1 MRRPPTAARRTRR
14 FGAPKGPIAAAVA
27 LAVLA
32 ACSGVEDSGANGLG
46 VHGFGA
52 SEPAAPGR
60 LARIHVVLRPPGEAA
75 EDTPGDEPA
84 LDIVARFVQYR
95 GLDEAAVRAR
105 ADLLPLASDR
115 LREGQCVPSEQL
127 WVAAEEPRDT
137 SGRDTP
143 RELVLVDAGNIA
155 VQIGEASV
163 DVPLSLV
170 PDLLPYMS
178 GVEYGHVSEALP
190 ARAWAAG
197 EPAPAALTIT
207 VDGDD
212 ELPGFVVR
220 APIPEPVVFQATPSP
235 DRSSLLLEWRPDGRG
250 QPVLVRLSTLIGSES
265 AGDEITCRLSD
276 AGSQRLDLDDL
287 RSLGLDLS
295 GDTLQLGASR
305 LARVRFD
312 AADLFTRDNAEAVV
326 EVRSSALVVWP

>member
-1 MRRPPTAARRTRR
+1 M
-14 FGAPKGPIAAAVA
+14 
-27 LAVLA
+27 
-32 ACSGVEDSGANGLG
+32 
-46 VHGFGA
+46 
-52 SEPAAPGR
+52 
-60 LARIHVVLRPPGEAA
+60 LRPPGEADD
-75 EDTPGDEPA
+75 DTHGEEPA
-84 LDIVARFVQYR
+84 LEIVARFVQYR

-105 ADLLPLASDR
+105 ADLPPLASDR
-115 LREGQCVPSEQL
+115 LTPGQCVPSEQL
-127 WVAAEEPRDT
+127 WVAAEDPRDAP
-137 SGRDTP
+137 GRDAP
-143 RELVLVDAGNIA
+143 GRDAPGRDAPGRDASRELVLVDAGNIA

-178 GVEYGHVSEALP
+178 GVEYGHASETLP

-197 EPAPAALTIT
+197 EPAPGALTIT

-220 APIPEPVVFQATPSP
+220 APIPEPVVFQATPSA

-250 QPVLVRLSTLIGSES
+250 QPVLVRLSTLIGSEA
-265 AGDEITCRLSD
+265 AGDEVTCLLSD

-287 RSLGLDLS
+287 RSAGLDLS

>member
-1 MRRPPTAARRTRR
+1 VAIAGAGL
-14 FGAPKGPIAAAVA
+14 FGCSAVDENMTP
-27 LAVLA
+27 
-32 ACSGVEDSGANGLG
+32 SGL
-46 VHGFGA
+46 

-60 LARIHVVLRPPGEAA
+60 LARIHVVLRAPGDASA
-75 EDTPGDEPA
+75 DEPA
-84 LDIVARFVQYR
+84 LEVVARFVQYR

-105 ADLLPLASDR
+105 ADLPLLATDR
-115 LREGQCVPSEQL
+115 LRVNQCVPSEQL
-127 WVAAEEPRDT
+127 WVAPEDPREA
-137 SGRDTP
+137 SARDTP

-155 VQIGEASV
+155 VQLGEASV

-178 GVEYGHVSEALP
+178 GVEYGYASESLP
-190 ARAWAAG
+190 AKAWATG
-197 EPAPAALTIT
+197 EPSPTSLTIT

-220 APIPEPVVFQATPSP
+220 AQIPEPVALQAAPSP

-250 QPVLVRLSTLIGSES
+250 APVLVRLSTLIGSEP
-265 AGDEITCRLSD
+265 AGDEITCLLSD
-276 AGSQRLDLDDL
+276 VGSQRLDLDDL
-287 RSLGLDLS
+287 RSAGLDLS

-326 EVRSSALVVWP
+326 EVRSAALVVWP

>member
-1 MRRPPTAARRTRR
+1 MRRPPTAARVPGGLV
-14 FGAPKGPIAAAVA
+14 GAA
-27 LAVLA
+27 LAVGVIASASLT
-32 ACSGVEDSGANGLG
+32 ACSGVDDNMTPSGL
-46 VHGFGA
+46 

-60 LARIHVVLRPPGEAA
+60 LARIHVVLRPPGEA
-75 EDTPGDEPA
+75 PGDPSADDPADEPA
-84 LDIVARFVQYR
+84 FEVVARFVQYR

-105 ADLLPLASDR
+105 ADLPLLASER
-115 LREGQCVPSEQL
+115 LRIGQCVPSEQL
-127 WVAAEEPRDT
+127 WVAPEDPREA
-137 SGRDTP
+137 SARDTP
-143 RELVLVDAGNIA
+143 RELILVDAGNIA
-155 VQIGEASV
+155 VQLGEASV

-178 GVEYGHVSEALP
+178 GVEYGYASESLP
-190 ARAWAAG
+190 AKAWATG
-197 EPAPAALTIT
+197 EPSPTSLMIT

-220 APIPEPVVFQATPSP
+220 APIPEPVALQATPSP

-250 QPVLVRLSTLIGSES
+250 APVLVRLSTLIGSEP
-265 AGDEITCRLSD
+265 AGDEITCLLSD
-276 AGSQRLDLDDL
+276 VGSQRLDLDGL
-287 RSLGLDLS
+287 RSAGLDLS

-326 EVRSSALVVWP
+326 EVRSAALVVWP